1 MNNFVPPLVTIA
13 IPTYNR
19 ANLYLTQAIES
30 AINQTYPN
38 LEIIISDNCS
48 TDDTEMVIRSFKDPR
63 IRYFRQE
70 KNIGGNNNFNFC
82 LKQARGEYFLLLMDD
97 DLIDSDFIETC
108 MRGLTT
114 IVTMVLF
121 EQGLE

>member
-1 MNNFVPPLVTIA
+1 MLSKTHPLITIA

-19 ANLYLTQAIES
+19 ADLYLKQAIQC
-30 AINQTYPN
+30 ALNQTYSN
-38 LEIIISDNCS
+38 VEIIISDNCS
-48 TDDTEMVIRSFKDPR
+48 MDNTETVVKNFKDPR

-82 LKQARGEYFLLLMDD
+82 LERAKGEYFLLLMDD

-108 MRGLTT
+108 MKGVNYDINIGIIRTGT
-114 IVTMVLF
+114 
-121 EQGLE
+121 

>member
-82 LKQARGEYFLLLMDD
+82 LKQARGEYF
-97 DLIDSDFIETC
+97 FIAH
-108 MRGLTT
+108 G
-114 IVTMVLF
+114 
-121 EQGLE
+121 